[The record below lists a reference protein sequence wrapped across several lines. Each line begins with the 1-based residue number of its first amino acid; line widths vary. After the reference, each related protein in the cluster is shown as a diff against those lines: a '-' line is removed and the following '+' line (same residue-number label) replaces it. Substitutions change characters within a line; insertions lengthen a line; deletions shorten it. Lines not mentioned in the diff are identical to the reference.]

1 MYKLKP
7 GRVREGEIAAI
18 RYLLDELD
26 QDTLEQLELC
36 SFEPGEQVV
45 VMNGALRGA
54 SGKVI
59 QMTSHRIKVE
69 LPSLGFEMVA
79 TMHPSRIDSVAI

>member
-1 MYKLKP
+1 
-7 GRVREGEIAAI
+7 
-18 RYLLDELD
+18 
-26 QDTLEQLELC
+26 
-36 SFEPGEQVV
+36 
-45 VMNGALRGA
+45 MNGALRGA